1 MTEITITLNAS
12 QETPEAALVVECL
25 EAAIKDKGSGVA
37 RLAIPIQD
45 RVVAAVKE
53 LAGKSPDV
61 SLDDTSSDLNG
72 VS

>member
-1 MTEITITLNAS
+1 MTEITIKLNAS

-45 RVVAAVKE
+45 RIVAAVNK
-53 LAGKSPDV
+53 LTGKSPDV
-61 SLDDTSSDLNG
+61 SLDNSSEVATN
-72 VS
+72 

>member
-12 QETPEAALVVECL
+12 QEVPEAALVVECL

-37 RLAIPIQD
+37 RLAIPVQD
-45 RVVAAVKE
+45 RIVAAVKE

-61 SLDDTSSDLNG
+61 SLGDSPEALNDA
-72 VS
+72 S